1 MKKKWIKILLPVAVI
16 GAGVVGMTAIKATA
30 DVEEAKEVVDTR
42 PTVKI
47 DPLLAENYQ
56 VTINSFGEVL
66 PLESTQIAAQVSG
79 EVISWHPEFV
89 AGGLVKRGD
98 VLFTIEKD
106 SYEAAL
112 LQAEADL
119 SLAEAELIEEL
130 AKADVAKN
138 EAKKLNRKVSDLY
151 LRKPQVMSAKAKVKS
166 AKARLK
172 IAQRDLDNCEV
183 VAPYDALV
191 IRRDIGVGQFVSQG
205 SAIAELNNIEYAE
218 ITIPVAGFDS
228 SFLPH
233 NLHEHPAKI
242 ANRGLTFAQR
252 DGVIVRDLGVIDQNT
267 RMTQLVVRIEDPY
280 SLKSDLPALKYG
292 SYVEVSFA
300 GITLE
305 NVFKL
310 PQELVTNK
318 EVWVVENERLQSKQV
333 TILREEGEYFLISD
347 GISSQDK
354 LVMTVPEYPQNGQQ
368 VKTST
373 ENTELVVQV
382 GE

>member
-1 MKKKWIKILLPVAVI
+1 MKNKWIKILLPVAVI

-30 DVEEAKEVVDTR
+30 DVEEEKEVVDTR

-47 DPLLAENYQ
+47 DPLMAENYQ
-56 VTINSFGEVL
+56 VTINSFGEVV

-79 EVISWHPEFV
+79 EVINWHPEFV

-119 SLAEAELIEEL
+119 SLAEAQLIEEL
-130 AKADVAKN
+130 AKADVAKQ
-138 EAKKLNRKVSDLY
+138 EARKLNRKVSDLY

-172 IAQRDLDNCEV
+172 IAQRDLNNCEV
-183 VAPYDALV
+183 LAPYDALV

-205 SAIAELNNIEYAE
+205 STVAELNNIEYAE
-218 ITIPVAGFDS
+218 ITIPIAGFDS
-228 SFLPH
+228 SFLPS

-242 ANRGLTFAQR
+242 ANRGLTFAER

-318 EVWVVENERLQSKQV
+318 EVWVVENERLQSKHV
-333 TILREEGEYFLISD
+333 TILREEGEYFLISE
-347 GISSQDK
+347 GISAEDK

-368 VKTST
+368 VKTSL

>member
-30 DVEEAKEVVDTR
+30 DVEEEKEVVDTR

-47 DPLLAENYQ
+47 DPLMAENYQ
-56 VTINSFGEVL
+56 VTINSFGEVV

-119 SLAEAELIEEL
+119 SLAEAQLIEEL
-130 AKADVAKN
+130 AKADVAKQ
-138 EAKKLNRKVSDLY
+138 EARKLNRKVSDLY

-172 IAQRDLDNCEV
+172 IAQRDLNNCDV
-183 VAPYDALV
+183 LAPYDALV

-205 SAIAELNNIEYAE
+205 STVAELNNIEFAE

-228 SFLPH
+228 SFLPS

-242 ANRGLTFAQR
+242 ANRGLTFAER

-318 EVWVVENERLQSKQV
+318 EVWVVENERLQSKHV
-333 TILREEGEYFLISD
+333 TILREEGEYFLISE
-347 GISSQDK
+347 GISAEDK

-368 VKTST
+368 VKTSL